1 MNNQSS
7 YFWTTK
13 EIQTLRAMSGG
24 SAMQVAAAIGRSP
37 RAVQDAALRRHIPA
51 PRQPHSRYW
60 PATTK
65 RRARRM
71 RADGKPVSQ
80 ISAALGVPFGT
91 VRRWVYAEG
100 AA

>member
-1 MNNQSS
+1 MNTQSS
-7 YFWTTK
+7 PFWTTK
-13 EIQTLRAMSGG
+13 EIQTLRAMAG
-24 SAMQVAAAIGRSP
+24 SNAIEVATALGRSP
-37 RAVQDAALRRHIPA
+37 RAVQDAARSRRIPA

-91 VRRWVYAEG
+91 VRRWIYAEQ